1 MSTSAWLAVCAVV
14 PAVLALAIS
23 PLFARGDAIRLG
35 SVASLPISLLAGG
48 AMVLG
53 LRRNTIVSVFAAVS
67 AGMLLRILGVGAAA
81 YLAFAMLGRSAW
93 LTAFL
98 VTAGCLVAGFV
109 AESVLAYR
117 QLTRENPRG

>member
-1 MSTSAWLAVCAVV
+1 MSTSAWLAVCAIV
-14 PAVLALAIS
+14 PAVLVVAVS

-35 SVASLPISLLAGG
+35 AVASLPVSLLAGG

-53 LRRNTIVSVFAAVS
+53 LRRNTIVATFAAVS
-67 AGMLLRILGVGAAA
+67 AGMMLRILGVGAAA
-81 YLAFAMLGRSAW
+81 YLALYLLGSSAW
-93 LTAFL
+93 LIAFL

>member
-1 MSTSAWLAVCAVV
+1 VSTSAWLAICAIV

-48 AMVLG
+48 AMVIG

-67 AGMLLRILGVGAAA
+67 AGMLLRILGVGATA
-81 YLAFAMLGRSAW
+81 YLAFALLGRSAW